1 MRELRTERIII
12 KCSIRVD
19 IDPINNDI
27 ILFCEDLPRN
37 DIGVVIDFREEDSI
51 SLHEKSRL
59 HERSSD
65 EVKRIGGIVRENNLI
80 SATGEFLCDC
90 FFGSIIEK

>member
-19 IDPINNDI
+19 IDPINDYI
-27 ILFCEDLPRN
+27 ILFCEDLPWN

-51 SLHEKSRL
+51 SLREKSRL
-59 HERSSD
+59 HKRSSD
-65 EVKRIGGIVRENNLI
+65 EIKRIGSIVCEHDLI
-80 SATGEFLCDC
+80 RTTGELLCDC